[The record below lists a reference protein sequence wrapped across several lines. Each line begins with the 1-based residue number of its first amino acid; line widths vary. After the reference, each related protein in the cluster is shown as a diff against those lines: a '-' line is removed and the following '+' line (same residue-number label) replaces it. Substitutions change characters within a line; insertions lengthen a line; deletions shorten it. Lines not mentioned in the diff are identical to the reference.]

1 VPSLEARVPA
11 PIVALAVA
19 SAMWFVSGDM
29 SPPDADAR
37 VRELVVSVAMH
48 VSGALAIAAFVGLWW
63 AGTTFNP
70 LKPERATK
78 LVTGGV
84 YAFSRNP
91 IYLSLLLLLVA
102 YAVRLGSLLA
112 AAGPAV
118 YVAYITRYQIAPEE
132 RALEAK
138 FGVAF
143 TNYKSR
149 VRRWI

>member
-19 SAMWFVSGDM
+19 SAMWLVSSDM
-29 SPPDADAR
+29 SPPDAGAPE
-37 VRELVVSVAMH
+37 RELVVSVAMH
-48 VSGALAIAAFVGLWW
+48 LSGALAIAAFVGLLW

-70 LKPERATK
+70 FKPERATK

-102 YAVRLGSLLA
+102 YAVFLWSLLA
-112 AAGPAV
+112 APGPAV
-118 YVAYITRYQIAPEE
+118 FVAYITRFQIVPEE
-132 RALEAK
+132 RALETK
-138 FGVAF
+138 FGIAF